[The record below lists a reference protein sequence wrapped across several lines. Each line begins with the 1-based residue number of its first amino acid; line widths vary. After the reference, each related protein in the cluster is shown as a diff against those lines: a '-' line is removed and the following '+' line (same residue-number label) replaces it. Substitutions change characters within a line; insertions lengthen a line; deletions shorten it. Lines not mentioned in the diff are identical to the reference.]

1 KIPELDPA
9 KQHTQANTYVFARDG
24 HSVLAILR
32 GSQARIIVPSE
43 AISPWLKHS
52 IVAVEDRRFYEHR
65 GIDVRGMAR
74 ALWAD
79 VSHHGAV
86 QGGSTIT
93 QQFVKNAY
101 VGRERTITRKLKEAA
116 LAWQLEQRWKKDRI
130 LTAYLNTIYF
140 GNGAYGIQQA
150 ARTYFDTTARDLTL
164 PEAALLAGIP
174 EDPSLWDPVAH
185 PQAARDR
192 RDVVLQQMLGQG
204 DISRSEY
211 D

>member
-1 KIPELDPA
+1 
-9 KQHTQANTYVFARDG
+9 YVYASNG
-24 HSVLAILR
+24 YSVLSILR
-32 GSQARIIVPSE
+32 GSQARVLVPPSG
-43 AISPWLKHS
+43 ISPWMTHA
-52 IVAVEDRRFYEHR
+52 IVAAEDKRFYEHH
-65 GIDVRGMAR
+65 GVDLRGMAR

-79 VSHHGAV
+79 VTHHGTV
-86 QGGSTIT
+86 QGGSTTT

-150 ARTYFDTTARDLTL
+150 ARAYFDKTARDLTL

-174 EDPSLWDPVAH
+174 EDPTLWDPVAH
-185 PQAARDR
+185 PQA
-192 RDVVLQQMLGQG
+192 
-204 DISRSEY
+204 
-211 D
+211 